1 MEKRR
6 KSSDH
11 LIMELE
17 FVIDQQL
24 EVCGEASLSVAATCV
39 IIVSCF

>member
-11 LIMELE
+11 LIMEL
-17 FVIDQQL
+17 VMDQQL
-24 EVCGEASLSVAATCV
+24 EVSSDEAISVAATCV
-39 IIVSCF
+39 IVVSCF